1 MRGYG
6 EYMSTSVKKMTK
18 GQRGDFLFHLALIAW
33 PILQFIVF
41 YIVVNVNSFKLAFEG
56 VYGGFSFEHFK
67 YVFSDAMFPAVK
79 DALLTSL
86 EFFVITTVI
95 SVPLGLLF
103 AYYIFKKAVGGKM
116 FRFFLFLPSIV
127 SSMVMVVLFSEFL
140 DTAAADILFD
150 WFGINLKGQA
160 LFNALDRSS
169 YKAVLFFYIWTNFGT
184 TTLIYSNKMSELP
197 PETLEAAQ
205 LDGVN
210 SFQEFIY
217 IVLPFAFPTASVF
230 LVTGVA
236 TICTNQ
242 YNIFSFYGGS
252 VAFDSGTMGYY
263 LFNLVQ
269 DYASRN
275 VWDVVWFNRAAAL
288 SLVVTVI
295 VIPITLGVRWVL
307 DKYGPQE

>member
-1 MRGYG
+1 M
-6 EYMSTSVKKMTK
+6 
-18 GQRGDFLFHLALIAW
+18 
-33 PILQFIVF
+33 
-41 YIVVNVNSFKLAFEG
+41 
-56 VYGGFSFEHFK
+56 
-67 YVFSDAMFPAVK
+67 
-79 DALLTSL
+79 
-86 EFFVITTVI
+86 
-95 SVPLGLLF
+95 
-103 AYYIFKKAVGGKM
+103 
-116 FRFFLFLPSIV
+116 
-127 SSMVMVVLFSEFL
+127 SEFL